1 MMELMERNIYNGLDM
16 YRDHSQFVFTRR
28 QIGEALGYKNP
39 KNAIEKI
46 HERHKQE
53 LDAFA
58 GVVTVSTPGGRQEVF
73 CYNLSGTM
81 RICIYSSQPRAKEL
95 LIVLTDKMQDVINS
109 RIAKIDPE
117 YIPDPDK
124 VTYARLPEAPEIKGN
139 FKAEKQKAASF
150 ILSYFEKNGSFT
162 GIYRAYRL
170 HCEDAGEIPIGKS
183 SFDNIRIKIR
193 DGIEYF

>member
-1 MMELMERNIYNGLDM
+1 MELMERNIYNGLNM
-16 YRDHSQFVFTRR
+16 YREQSQLVFTRR

-53 LDAFA
+53 LDKFI
-58 GVVTVSTPGGRQEVF
+58 GVVTVSTPGGKQEVI

-95 LIVLTDKMQDVINS
+95 LIVLTDRMQEVIS
-109 RIAKIDPE
+109 TRIARIEPD
-117 YIPDPDK
+117 YIPDLDK
-124 VTYARLPEAPEIKGN
+124 VQYAKLPDVPEIKGN
-139 FKAEKQKAASF
+139 FKTEKQKAASF

-162 GIYRAYRL
+162 GVHRAYRQY
-170 HCEDAGEIPIGKS
+170 CEEIGEIPIGKS
-183 SFDNIRIKIR
+183 SFDNIRVKIR
-193 DGIEYF
+193 DGIELF